1 MAGGGAS
8 FAPSL
13 TLVALAA
20 VAAHVARLVA
30 SRDSPYV
37 FATVSNGAY
46 LAAGL
51 LCPLDD
57 GALAVML
64 AGAASLAFH
73 AQHSLAPRAAYA
85 HTLDIALG
93 WVLVVH
99 LAFVPL
105 LAGARFAASRL
116 GLTDDSPWGWL
127 RVVGRVSFYAA
138 LATALTLLFSLY
150 DSVYF
155 GDGGQLVLYL
165 IAAPVAALALAVERV
180 FILTQ
185 PAPAERAGPL
195 HPYAEAVLETA
206 VLLLVLAAAVT
217 AQGELLGRSLTHE
230 QQPAAY
236 DLFHGQWH
244 ILIAVVATA
253 AYQRTHDVNR
263 LARNQLERCVC
274 HSDAS
279 ELALLGGL
287 AVYAALVIALKEA
300 GAGAVASEAVL
311 GVAMLGLLWLS
322 GAAWWRGVAARRRR
336 RRAAA
341 FEAVGTSAS
350 APPTP
355 PRDGFRI
362 SLGVFPTAS

>member
-1 MAGGGAS
+1 MAAGSSTS

-20 VAAHVARLVA
+20 VGAHVARLAA
-30 SRDSPYV
+30 SRDSPHV
-37 FATVSNGAY
+37 FAAVSNGAY
-46 LAAGL
+46 LCAGL

-73 AQHSLAPRAAYA
+73 AQYTLGTYA

-99 LAFVPL
+99 LAFAPV
-105 LAGARFAASRL
+105 LAGARFVAAHLS
-116 GLTDDSPWGWL
+116 LTDNNPQWWWL
-127 RVVGRVSFYAA
+127 RVVGRIAFYAA
-138 LATALTLLFSLY
+138 LGTAFVLMFALY
-150 DSVYF
+150 DSVYH

-165 IAAPVAALALAVERV
+165 IAAPIAALALAVERV
-180 FILTQ
+180 FVLTQ
-185 PAPAERAGPL
+185 PAPAERAGLL
-195 HPYAEAVLETA
+195 HPYVEAALETVV
-206 VLLLVLAAAVT
+206 VLLAVAAAVT

-253 AYQRTHDVNR
+253 AYQRAYDVNR
-263 LARNQLERCVC
+263 LARGELEHCVC
-274 HSDAS
+274 HSNAA

-287 AVYAALVIALKEA
+287 GVYAVLVIALKEA
-300 GAGAVASEAVL
+300 GADAGASEAVL
-311 GVAMLGLLWLS
+311 GVAMLGLLGI
-322 GAAWWRGVAARRRR
+322 GAWAWWRDAAARRAVAF
-336 RRAAA
+336 AA
-341 FEAVGTSAS
+341 V
-350 APPTP
+350 APSP
-355 PRDGFRI
+355 PSPPPPQRWFTI
-362 SLGVFPTAS
+362 EL

>member
-1 MAGGGAS
+1 MAGGGTS

-20 VAAHVARLVA
+20 VGAHVARLAA
-30 SRDSPYV
+30 SRDSPHV
-37 FATVSNGAY
+37 FAAVSNGAY
-46 LAAGL
+46 LCAGL

-73 AQHSLAPRAAYA
+73 AQYTLGSYA

-99 LAFVPL
+99 LAFAPV
-105 LAGARFAASRL
+105 LAGARFAAARL
-116 GLTDDSPWGWL
+116 RLTDDAPWWWL
-127 RVVGRVSFYAA
+127 RVIGRIAFYAV
-138 LATALTLLFSLY
+138 LATALTLMFALY
-150 DSVYF
+150 DSVYH

-180 FILTQ
+180 FVLTQ
-185 PAPAERAGPL
+185 PPPAERAGPL

-217 AQGELLGRSLTHE
+217 AQGELLGRSLTAAA
-230 QQPAAY
+230 QPAAY

-244 ILIAVVATA
+244 ILLAVVATA
-253 AYQRTHDVNR
+253 AYQRAYDVNR
-263 LARNQLERCVC
+263 LARNELERCVC

-287 AVYAALVIALKEA
+287 GVYAVLVIALKEA
-300 GAGAVASEAVL
+300 GAGAGASEAVL
-311 GVAMLGLLWLS
+311 GVAMLGLLGLS
-322 GAAWWRGVAARRRR
+322 GTAWRRGAAARRRR
-336 RRAAA
+336 RRAAC

-362 SLGVFPTAS
+362 SLGVFPS

>member
-1 MAGGGAS
+1 MAVGSSTS

-20 VAAHVARLVA
+20 VGAHVARLAA
-30 SRDSPYV
+30 SRDSPHV
-37 FATVSNGAY
+37 FAAVSNGAY
-46 LAAGL
+46 LCAGL

-73 AQHSLAPRAAYA
+73 AQYTLGAYA

-99 LAFVPL
+99 LAFAPV
-105 LAGARFAASRL
+105 LAGARFVAAHL
-116 GLTDDSPWGWL
+116 GLTDNDPQWWWL
-127 RVVGRVSFYAA
+127 RVVGRIAFYAA
-138 LATALTLLFSLY
+138 MGTAFVLMFALY
-150 DSVYF
+150 DSVYH

-165 IAAPVAALALAVERV
+165 IAAPIAALTLAVERV
-180 FILTQ
+180 FVLTQ
-185 PAPAERAGPL
+185 PAPAERAGLL
-195 HPYAEAVLETA
+195 HPYAEAALETV
-206 VLLLVLAAAVT
+206 VLLLAVAAAVT

-253 AYQRTHDVNR
+253 AYQRAYDVNR
-263 LARNQLERCVC
+263 LARGELERGVG
-274 HSDAS
+274 HSNAA

-287 AVYAALVIALKEA
+287 GVYAVLVIALKEA
-300 GAGAVASEAVL
+300 GADAGASEAVL
-311 GVAMLGLLWLS
+311 GVAMLGLLGI
-322 GAAWWRGVAARRRR
+322 GAWAWWRDAAARRAVAF
-336 RRAAA
+336 AA
-341 FEAVGTSAS
+341 V
-350 APPTP
+350 APSP
-355 PRDGFRI
+355 PSPPPPQKWFNI
-362 SLGVFPTAS
+362 EL